1 MSDAPQARPGPSAGQ
16 RRAEVPRQH
25 AATPSRAGTIPLLP
39 RTYVPRPRLWQ
50 RLDESTG
57 PGITTLIAPVGAGKT
72 LGVAGWVRARSSD
85 QARGALWVHG
95 DAGWQPQRFAA
106 LLAAAGGDRPDAGPD
121 AGPDAEGGAPGG
133 VRLVV
138 VDDAHD
144 LPPATI
150 RLIDER
156 LNQAPTSMRLLLL
169 GRWDPSLTRLVPE
182 LLGYLTVLRGDLLR
196 MSHDGAA
203 ALVRSHLR
211 APDPVVVEAV
221 VERAGGWCAAL
232 VLTAR
237 TVDAAADPAAAARR
251 LPHGDA
257 ALVDQVATGV
267 FEALTARQRHLLL
280 CVGGESPVAAEAA
293 AHLTGDPRAGELL
306 DELERTGLLV
316 SQIRGD
322 EPDVR
327 FRIHPLLVE
336 VVRRR
341 IAQDGDDVARARAT
355 TVRAVRLDLGRGH
368 APQALARLV
377 RLGAV
382 EAAADVLSRDGVHIV
397 LSHGNGR
404 EVADLTRTHP
414 EVIDAHPSTWLPVAL
429 DRWLANDIDG
439 ARHWS
444 ERILGARSGL
454 GPSHQALV
462 RLWRARLGL
471 EPARPAV
478 ARGQQVVHAL
488 QGRTAWTEPD
498 AQLLP
503 VLAMELGVA
512 QNWLGDL
519 TAAGESLTTA
529 VALSRGH
536 GLSALAASSLSHLAM
551 TEYMAGR
558 ESAAVEVA
566 TEALSRLG
574 AADVWRME
582 FAPTRAG
589 VSLFLGGV
597 VDLPWVV
604 DPVAGPYTGTG
615 SRTHG
620 GDLST
625 RFWLRIRDALL
636 AVLSGSLADAER
648 ILGAPVD
655 DPQLQDARLPQHL
668 RVALLVGRALL
679 AALSADLRT
688 LLTVEAE
695 LASMGVLGEA
705 AFVAGLHADCSGDRR
720 AAVDAFAAAATGAS
734 YAQPPTAALSLT
746 CEAQLRDALG
756 EPQLALERLSRAA
769 TLTEVR
775 RNAVPFLGWS
785 RQGTPV
791 ETLLGRLAARRGSP
805 WVHALALATAGQAD
819 VIRRLEA
826 STPLRSE
833 PRQTDES
840 LVGPSLSPREREVLG
855 ELARGATYADI
866 GSTLFLSANTV
877 KTHVSSLY
885 SKLGVSRRSEAL
897 TVARARHLL

>member
-1 MSDAPQARPGPSAGQ
+1 MNDARHTTAARPSAVQ
-16 RRAEVPRQH
+16 QVAAVPAQSG
-25 AATPSRAGTIPLLP
+25 TTSSRAGTIPLLP
-39 RTYVPRPRLWQ
+39 RGFVARPRLWQ
-50 RLDESTG
+50 HLDETTG
-57 PGITTLIAPVGAGKT
+57 PGVTMLVAPVGSGKT
-72 LGVAGWVRARSSD
+72 LGVAGWVRARSAD
-85 QARGALWVHG
+85 RAGGALWVHA
-95 DAGWQPQRFAA
+95 DAGWNPQRFAA
-106 LLAAAGGDRPDAGPD
+106 LLAAAGG
-121 AGPDAEGGAPGG
+121 EAPGAGAGSPDG

-138 VDDAHD
+138 VDDAHT
-144 LPPATI
+144 LPAATI
-150 RLIDER
+150 RFIDQR
-156 LNQAPTSMRLLLL
+156 LKEGPTSMRLLLL

-182 LLGYLTVLRGDLLR
+182 LLGYLSVLRGDLLR
-196 MSHDGAA
+196 MSHDEAV

-211 APDPVVVEAV
+211 TPDPAVVEAV
-221 VERAGGWCAAL
+221 VERAGGWCAVL

-237 TVDAAADPAAAARR
+237 TVGAAADPAAAARR

-257 ALVDQVATGV
+257 ALADQVASDV
-267 FEALTARQRHLLL
+267 FEALTPRQRHLLL
-280 CVGGESPVAAEAA
+280 CVAGESPISAEAA
-293 AHLTGDPRAGELL
+293 AHLSDDSRAEDLL

-316 SQIRGD
+316 GRVHLS
-322 EPDVR
+322 EPDVG

-341 IAQDGDDVARARAT
+341 IAQAGDDVARARAT
-355 TVRAVRLDLGRGH
+355 TVRAVRLDLARGH
-368 APQALARLV
+368 APEALARLV

-404 EVADLTRTHP
+404 QVTDLTRTHP

-429 DRWLANDIDG
+429 DRWLAGDVDG

-444 ERILGARSGL
+444 DRILAEQTAL
-454 GPSHQALV
+454 GPAQHACV

-471 EPARPAV
+471 EPVRPAV
-478 ARGQQVVHAL
+478 NRAQQVVHAL
-488 QGRTAWTEPD
+488 QGRTEWTEPD
-498 AQLLP
+498 AQVLP
-503 VLAMELGVA
+503 VLAQELGVA

-519 TAAGESLTTA
+519 SGAGESLTTG
-529 VALSRGH
+529 VALSRGR
-536 GLSALAASSLSHLAM
+536 GLSALAASCLSHLAM

-558 ESAAVEVA
+558 ESAAVNVA

-574 AADVWRME
+574 SADVWRME

-589 VSLFLGGV
+589 VSLFLGSA
-597 VDLPWVV
+597 VDLPWSV
-604 DPVAGPYTGTG
+604 DPVEGPHTGTG
-615 SRTHG
+615 SRAHG
-620 GDLST
+620 ADLST

-636 AVLSGSLADAER
+636 AVLAGSLAEAEQV
-648 ILGAPVD
+648 LDGSVD
-655 DPQLQDARLPQHL
+655 DPQLQESRLPEHL
-668 RVALLVGRALL
+668 RVGLLVTRAML
-679 AALSADLRT
+679 AALSADPAK
-688 LLTVEAE
+688 LLAVEGE
-695 LASMGVLGEA
+695 LTSMGVRGEA
-705 AFVAGLHADCSGDRR
+705 TFVAGLHADCVGDRR
-720 AAVDAFAAAATGAS
+720 AAVEAFAAAAGGAS

-775 RNAVPFLGWS
+775 RNAGPFLGWS

-791 ETLLGRLAARRGSP
+791 ETLLRRLDARGGSP
-805 WVHALALATAGQAD
+805 WVHTLALAMTGHAD
-819 VIRRLEA
+819 VISSLEA

-833 PRQTDES
+833 PRRPDES

-866 GSTLFLSANTV
+866 GRALFLSANTV

-885 SKLGVSRRSEAL
+885 AKLGVSRRSEAL
-897 TVARARHLL
+897 TVARAHRLL